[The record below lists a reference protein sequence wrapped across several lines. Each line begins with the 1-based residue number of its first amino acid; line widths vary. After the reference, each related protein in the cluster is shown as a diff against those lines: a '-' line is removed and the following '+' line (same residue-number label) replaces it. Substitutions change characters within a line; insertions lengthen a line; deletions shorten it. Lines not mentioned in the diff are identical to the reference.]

1 MLSSIV
7 LRLLPRNCAALSAP
21 CLQCRLRPVLAGASF
36 KSCRPCAECSMPSPL
51 QVRLLPWTARTRS
64 TPRASTA
71 FAAPSKD
78 PSRLYGKMFSLQ
90 VPRRDVSSCPYELN
104 ACPIPLPAACC
115 SVRTFSAQQSTATG
129 CTPMDVPL
137 LAPGQTWADALE
149 EEIAFLVSCTSPQL
163 RCVVFFEASD
173 ARLQIHTAQKKF

>member
-71 FAAPSKD
+71 FTAPSKD
-78 PSRLYGKMFSLQ
+78 PSRLYGKMFFPQ
-90 VPRRDVSSCPYELN
+90 VPRRDVSSCLLPHELN

-115 SVRTFSAQQSTATG
+115 SVRTFSAQSLKFQYECTVYGYWVYSHG
-129 CTPMDVPL
+129 C
-137 LAPGQTWADALE
+137 APVGSGTDLGGCPRGGDC
-149 EEIAFLVSCTSPQL
+149 LSLS
-163 RCVVFFEASD
+163 R
-173 ARLQIHTAQKKF
+173 ARPRSFAYS